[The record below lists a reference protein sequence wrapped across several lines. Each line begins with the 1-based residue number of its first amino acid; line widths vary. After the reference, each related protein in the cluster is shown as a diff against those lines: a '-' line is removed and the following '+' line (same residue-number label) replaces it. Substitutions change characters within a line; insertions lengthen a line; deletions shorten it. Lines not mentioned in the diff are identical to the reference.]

1 MRIVTWNVNSVRLR
15 LANLGRLARE
25 WNPDVICLQEAKT
38 PDGDFPA
45 VGIGALGYP
54 HQIVSGMKSYNGVAI
69 ASRLPLQGAAA
80 LSWCGKED
88 CQHVVATLPNRIE
101 LHSVYVPAG
110 GPDPDPV
117 ANPKFAHKLAF
128 LDSLAAWCRSRPDPS
143 ARRLLV
149 GDLNVAP
156 LETDVWDHKKLL
168 KVVSHTPVEVDRLD
182 HLQRSGPW
190 IDAVREII
198 PSQERLYTWWSYRA
212 ADWAAADRG
221 RRLDHIWI
229 SEALR
234 PSLKTVEVYRSARGW
249 SLASDHVPVSVT
261 LAE

>member
-1 MRIVTWNVNSVRLR
+1 MRIVTWNINSVRLR
-15 LANLGRLARE
+15 LANLARLARE
-25 WNPDVICLQEAKT
+25 WDPDVICLQETKT

-45 VGIGALGYP
+45 MGIAALGYP

-69 ASRLPLQGAAA
+69 VSRLPLRGGAV

-88 CQHVVATLPNRIE
+88 CRHVVATLPNGLE

-128 LDSLAAWCRSRPDPS
+128 LDALAAWCRSRPDPS

-168 KVVSHTPVEVDRLD
+168 KVVSHTPVEVDRLN
-182 HLQRSGPW
+182 HLQRSGSW

-221 RRLDHIWI
+221 RRLDHVWI
-229 SEALR
+229 SAALR
-234 PSLKTVEVYRSARGW
+234 PALQTVDVLRSARGW
-249 SLASDHVPVSVT
+249 TLASDHVPVSVS